1 VINIFDDD
9 GDFGVE
15 CENCECLVC
24 IKNDDAK
31 CQNCSSCNGD
41 KGYNKWKMNCKRFVE
56 CENPEETIQTVLGDI
71 ITANP

>member
-1 VINIFDDD
+1 MINIFDDD

-24 IKNDDAK
+24 VKNDDAK

-41 KGYNKWKMNCKRFVE
+41 KGKLCSD
-56 CENPEETIQTVLGDI
+56 GI
-71 ITANP
+71 ITEDKLRESLIK